1 MPTEFIVPI
10 ANLES
15 DKGVFQSCLRSLQA
29 SYLTVPHVS
38 SLYRDPKSIG
48 RVFCLRGKG
57 PDLLSDKRFS
67 VWNFLEGNGP
77 RRTGMMGKLETGYRK
92 AVLK

>member
-15 DKGVFQSCLRSLQA
+15 DKGVFQSFLRSLQA
-29 SYLTVPHVS
+29 SYLTVPLVS

-48 RVFCLRGKG
+48 RVFRLLRKG
-57 PDLLSDKRFS
+57 LDLLSDKKFS
-67 VWNFLEGNGP
+67 L
-77 RRTGMMGKLETGYRK
+77 
-92 AVLK
+92 